1 MGSRIKL
8 FFAVTIFSIAM
19 GYLESAVVIYLRE
32 LYYPH
37 GFSFPMVATSTLVLK
52 TELLRELATVI
63 MLACIGWMAGRTKA
77 ERFVYFLYSFA
88 IWDIFYYVFLKA
100 LLDWPTSFFTWDI
113 LFLIPVPWY
122 GPVLAPCMIS
132 LTMITFTLLI
142 LYTES
147 KNFLVR
153 LDWRDWTIMIIA
165 SMIFI
170 LSFTLE
176 FFQWYTAGHYR
187 LDTMGLDFIPHH
199 YPWWLFGIGELILLI
214 ELSRIYRRYL
224 TR

>member
-1 MGSRIKL
+1 MQSLIRI
-8 FFAVTIFSIAM
+8 FISVTIFSIAM
-19 GYLESAVVIYLRE
+19 GFLESAVVIYLRE

-52 TELLRELATVI
+52 TELLRELSTVI
-63 MLACIGWMAGRTKA
+63 MLVCIGWLAGRTKA

-100 LLDWPTSFFTWDI
+100 LLDWPASLFTWDI

-132 LTMITFTLLI
+132 LSMVGYTVLI
-142 LYTES
+142 LYIES
-147 KNFLVR
+147 KNILVR
-153 LDWRDWTIMIIA
+153 LDWKDWTIMMIA
-165 SMIFI
+165 SLIFI

-176 FFQWYTAGHYR
+176 FLQWYTAGDHK
-187 LDTMGLDFIPHH
+187 LDTMGLEFIPLR
-199 YPWWLFGIGELILLI
+199 YPWWLFGIGEFILLF